1 MTHLRAGDLEGS
13 VDALAS
19 TALTL
24 AQRFAAGATL
34 WCVAPRAPHHARHVA
49 VEFVHPVIVG
59 TRSLPAVAVEAA
71 DPVAALRGLV
81 RAGDVV
87 LTIGAE
93 DDPVIADLARRAE
106 PWGAA
111 SIVIVTAAE
120 RDTGA
125 GPDAEADT
133 AHDGDADV
141 VMAYH
146 LLWELTH
153 VVFGHPGLLVPPV
166 EVCDAQADV
175 DGAGVCITCSD
186 DAQLAEVRTILDPST
201 VVAVTAGEHV
211 EIDVSL
217 VGPLAPGDL
226 VLAHAGL
233 ALTVLGEPTA
243 ASEEYAH
250 VR

>member
-59 TRSLPAVAVEAA
+59 TRSLPAVAVEAP

-120 RDTGA
+120 RDA
-125 GPDAEADT
+125 VPDA
-133 AHDGDADV
+133 DGDADV